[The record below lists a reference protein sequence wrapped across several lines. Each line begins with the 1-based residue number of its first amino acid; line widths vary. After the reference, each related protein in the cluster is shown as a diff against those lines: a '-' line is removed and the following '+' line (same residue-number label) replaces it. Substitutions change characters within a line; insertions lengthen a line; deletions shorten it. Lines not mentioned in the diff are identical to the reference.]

1 MSPWPHIVLLPD
13 LSPQCDSHMGRV
25 QNQIIQDRKAE
36 RARKAAVVAALADA
50 LSYRRTIEQGFTVA
64 RSAVLLKRCA
74 VLCALAL
81 LSLHPLS
88 AAVDCRNPQTPQQRV
103 VCANPELINLDQHL
117 SSVYKRALTASSET
131 QRKQLEYDQTSWE
144 NSGGGCW
151 ERVDCIEK
159 WYADRI
165 GSLLRYTGQ
174 IITAAAPS
182 PPDELPARAPYDR
195 STATAPA
202 EAEAPQPTPQ
212 RVAPETALMA
222 SPEKSSTEPSAP
234 PPSIDT
240 QPVTTAMGG
249 RQPNQ
254 GQDAAPAAARQQEH
268 QTTNLVASSN
278 QRHETPGRN
287 DDSMIWLV
295 ILGLF
300 LIVIIALVYFLPTI
314 VAFSRRHRNRWII
327 LAINLVFGA
336 TLLGWA
342 LALIWALNKVDDPLK
357 GGIKYD
363 FQPHD
368 PIL

>member
-1 MSPWPHIVLLPD
+1 M
-13 LSPQCDSHMGRV
+13 
-25 QNQIIQDRKAE
+25 
-36 RARKAAVVAALADA
+36 
-50 LSYRRTIEQGFTVA
+50 A
-64 RSAVLLKRCA
+64 RSTVPLKRCA

-81 LSLHPLS
+81 VSLHPLS
-88 AAVDCRNPQTPQQRV
+88 AAVECRNPQTRQQRV
-103 VCANPELINLDQHL
+103 VCANPELIDLDQHL
-117 SSVYKRALTASSET
+117 SRVYKRALAASSET
-131 QRKQLEYDQTSWE
+131 QRKQLEYDQTGWE
-144 NSGGGCW
+144 SSSGGCW

-159 WYADRI
+159 RYTDRI

-174 IITAAAPS
+174 IMTAAAPT
-182 PPDELPARAPYDR
+182 PPDALPVTTPYNN
-195 STATAPA
+195 STPIAPA
-202 EAEAPQPTPQ
+202 EAEAPQPTPP

-240 QPVTTAMGG
+240 QPVTTATGG
-249 RQPNQ
+249 RQANQ
-254 GQDAAPAAARQQEH
+254 GQDTAPAPAATRQQEH
-268 QTTNLVASSN
+268 PTTNLVASSN

-287 DDSMIWLV
+287 DDSMVWLV

-336 TLLGWA
+336 TLLGWV
-342 LALIWALNKVDDPLK
+342 LALIWAPNKVDDPIK

-368 PIL
+368 PTL

>member
-1 MSPWPHIVLLPD
+1 M
-13 LSPQCDSHMGRV
+13 
-25 QNQIIQDRKAE
+25 
-36 RARKAAVVAALADA
+36 
-50 LSYRRTIEQGFTVA
+50 A
-64 RSAVLLKRCA
+64 RSTVLLKRWA
-74 VLCALAL
+74 VLCTLAL

-88 AAVDCRNPQTPQQRV
+88 AAVDCRNPQTRWQRA

-117 SSVYKRALTASSET
+117 SRVYKRALVASSEA

-151 ERVDCIEK
+151 ERVDCVEK
-159 WYADRI
+159 RYTDRI

-174 IITAAAPS
+174 IITAAPT
-182 PPDELPARAPYDR
+182 PPDALPATPPYNE
-195 STATAPA
+195 STPTAPA
-202 EAEAPQPTPQ
+202 EAEAPQPTPS
-212 RVAPETALMA
+212 RVAPESALIA
-222 SPEKSSTEPSAP
+222 SPEKSPADPSAP

-240 QPVTTAMGG
+240 QPVTTATGG
-249 RQPNQ
+249 SQPSQ
-254 GQDAAPAAARQQEH
+254 SQDTAPTRQQEH
-268 QTTNLVASSN
+268 QTNPVASSN
-278 QRHETPGRN
+278 QHHETPGRN

-336 TLLGWA
+336 TLLGWV
-342 LALIWALNKVDDPLK
+342 LALIWALNKVDDPIK
-357 GGIKYD
+357 GGTKYD
-363 FQPHD
+363 LQPHD

>member
-1 MSPWPHIVLLPD
+1 VLLAE

-25 QNQIIQDRKAE
+25 QDQIIQDRKAE
-36 RARKAAVVAALADA
+36 RDRKAAVVAALADA
-50 LSYRRTIEQGFTVA
+50 LSHRRTIEQGFAVA
-64 RSAVLLKRCA
+64 RSTVLLKRCA

-81 LSLHPLS
+81 LSLHPLA
-88 AAVDCRNPQTPQQRV
+88 AAVDCRNPQTRQQQV

-117 SSVYKRALTASSET
+117 SRVYKRALAASSET
-131 QRKQLEYDQTSWE
+131 QRKQLEHDQTSWE

-159 WYADRI
+159 RYTDRI

-174 IITAAAPS
+174 IITAAAPT
-182 PPDELPARAPYDR
+182 PPDAVPVTTPYNN
-195 STATAPA
+195 STRIALA
-202 EAEAPQPTPQ
+202 EAEAPQPTPS
-212 RVAPETALMA
+212 RVAPETALGA
-222 SPEKSSTEPSAP
+222 SPEESSAEPSAP
-234 PPSIDT
+234 PPSTDT
-240 QPVTTAMGG
+240 QPVTTATGG
-249 RQPNQ
+249 RQASQ
-254 GQDAAPAAARQQEH
+254 GQDTAPARQQEH
-268 QTTNLVASSN
+268 QTTNPVASSN

-314 VAFSRRHRNRWII
+314 VAFSRQHRNRWII

-336 TLLGWA
+336 TLLGWV
-342 LALIWALNKVDDPLK
+342 LALIWALNKVDDPIR
-357 GGIKYD
+357 GGTKYD
-363 FQPHD
+363 LQPHD